1 MGGWRSRGLRWVTVA
16 VVLVIAAVAVTGAL
30 LTRDASQHEEHKLL
44 RERAS
49 EIGLIL
55 ADAFSGVQTQ
65 MSTTAAETSLNGADK
80 RAFMAAA
87 TALFPPQPGAS
98 AALAKVSG
106 PAGSAVRLVAVD
118 GTLPATTTG
127 SQATLIRRALSVQPA
142 GVATAAFQDG
152 GVQVLGLAY
161 PLSTGNLVVYR
172 EIPLHP
178 TTAGSTAT
186 RGQPF
191 RELSVALYA
200 AHTQNPAALV
210 LATGGQTPLT
220 GTTATAKAAFG
231 ADTWLV
237 VIKAT
242 TPLVGSLS
250 ANSFWLVLAGGLVLA
265 AALGVLTEALLR
277 RRDYAL
283 RLVDERTDALQKSML
298 ALEDAQEQLVRQARL
313 AAIGQLA
320 SAVGHELRNPLG
332 VITNAHYLLH
342 AELEQRAEDGAM
354 RHLSIAEREV
364 GAATLIVSDLLDFAK
379 AREPLTAPVK
389 VTDLITEVLGVVPP
403 PTGVTVVRRD
413 ESGCPPALAD
423 RDQLR
428 QVLLNLVTNAFD
440 AMPSGGTVTLA
451 AAADDGGVRITV
463 ADTGIG
469 MDAETRARMFE
480 PFYTSKAR
488 GIGLGLAVTKR
499 IVDGH
504 RGTITVESSPGAGAT
519 FTVDVPA
526 AAMEPVHP

>member
-1 MGGWRSRGLRWVTVA
+1 MAGARSRGLRWATVA

-30 LTRDASQHEEHKLL
+30 LTRDASQHEERKLL

-65 MSTTAAETSLNGADK
+65 MATTAAETSLNGADK
-80 RAFMAAA
+80 HAFMSAA

-98 AALAKVSG
+98 AALANVSG
-106 PAGSAVRLVAVD
+106 PAGSSVRLVAVV
-118 GTLPATTTG
+118 GTLPSTTNG
-127 SQATLIRRALSVQPA
+127 AQAALIRRALSVQPA
-142 GVATAAFQDG
+142 AVASAAFQEG
-152 GVQVLGLAY
+152 GVHVLGLAY
-161 PLSTGNLVVYR
+161 PLSTGNMVVYR
-172 EIPLHP
+172 QIPLHP
-178 TTAGSTAT
+178 TTAGSATT

-200 AHTQNPAALV
+200 TRTQDPAALV
-210 LATGGQTPLT
+210 LTTGGQTPLT
-220 GTTATAKAAFG
+220 GATASAETAFG
-231 ADTWLV
+231 GDTWLV
-237 VIKAT
+237 VIKST
-242 TPLVGSLS
+242 TPLVGNLS
-250 ANSFWLVLAGGLVLA
+250 ANAFWLVLAGGLVLA
-265 AALGVLTEALLR
+265 AALGVLTEVLLR

-298 ALEDAQEQLVRQARL
+298 ALEDAQEQLLRQARL

-342 AELEQRAEDGAM
+342 AELEQHAEEGAM

-379 AREPLTAPVK
+379 AREPSTAPVD
-389 VTDLITEVLGVVPP
+389 VADLLTEVQDVVPA
-403 PTGVTVVRRD
+403 PTGVTVVRHD
-413 ESGCPPALAD
+413 EPGCPPALAD

-428 QVLLNLVTNAFD
+428 QVLLNLVTNSFD
-440 AMPSGGTVTLA
+440 AMPGGGTLTLGVA
-451 AAADDGGVRITV
+451 RADGGVRITV
-463 ADTGIG
+463 ADTGAG
-469 MDAETRARMFE
+469 MDAETRARLFE

-519 FTVDVPA
+519 FTVEVPA
-526 AAMEPVHP
+526 AEMEPAR